1 MHSVKPQLT
10 IHALGREDA
19 PALAQL
25 EASCFSTPWQ
35 AEQYGQFIASG
46 TGQAQGPTPL
56 AQALAC
62 CPNKAAAGFVAGAV
76 TESHELV
83 GYISFVAQFAAGEIE
98 IYNVAV
104 APSMRR
110 AGTGRQ
116 LLIAMLDAAGQAGI
130 TKIFLEVREHNLPA
144 LGLYY
149 GAGFALC
156 GRRKAYYA
164 DTGEDALLLSL
175 GLPKN

>member
-1 MHSVKPQLT
+1 MHHVKPQLT
-10 IHALGREDA
+10 IYALGREDA

-25 EASCFSTPWQ
+25 EAACFSTPWQ
-35 AEQYGQFIASG
+35 ANQYDQFIASG
-46 TGQAQGPTPL
+46 TGEGQGPIPL
-56 AQALAC
+56 AQALAR

-76 TESHELV
+76 TASHELV

-104 APSMRR
+104 APAMRR
-110 AGTGRQ
+110 AGTARQ
-116 LLIAMLDAAGQAGI
+116 LLAALLHAAGQAGI
-130 TKIFLEVREHNLPA
+130 TQFFLEVREHNLPA

-149 GAGFALC
+149 GAGFTLC

-175 GLPKN
+175 EKR

>member
-25 EASCFSTPWQ
+25 EAACFSTPWQ
-35 AEQYGQFIASG
+35 AEQYDQFIASG
-46 TGQAQGPTPL
+46 MGQAQGPAPL

-76 TESHELV
+76 TAHHELV

-104 APSMRR
+104 APAMRR
-110 AGTGRQ
+110 AGTARQ
-116 LLIAMLDAAGQAGI
+116 LLTAMLEAATGTGI
-130 TKIFLEVREHNLPA
+130 AQFFLEVREHNLPA

-149 GAGFALC
+149 GAGFSLC

-175 GLPKN
+175 EKR